1 MRSAL
6 PHASTEKRSLSNVA
20 ELSVEVIAAGFSIE
34 RLRERADASSSVLE
48 SILNRSRPEP
58 RWGINE

>member
-1 MRSAL
+1 MPSAL
-6 PHASTEKRSLSNVA
+6 PPASAEKQFLANVK
-20 ELSVEVIAAGFSIE
+20 ELSVEAIAAGFSIE